1 MHTINVCVAAY
12 AFELHQC
19 GTLVHAAAHYHIK
32 DPLFWRLADKALST
46 KRLLYRVSSL
56 LSMLICFRNIVD
68 TRTAESEELS
78 NARGV

>member
-1 MHTINVCVAAY
+1 MRY
-12 AFELHQC
+12 
-19 GTLVHAAAHYHIK
+19 LVHAAAHYHIK
-32 DPLFWRLADKALST
+32 GTLLWRLADKALST